1 MKYNIPNACAEISEI
16 LNNIE
21 KKTYD
26 KISLNLIRFI
36 SNNKNNEYVFKL
48 DYSKNLLEQNL
59 LPETKI
65 ILGIIYRDYICSVE
79 ERAELIE
86 IESKILNELEKAN
99 REKYS
104 PDNLFKN
111 KKTFETE
118 VNLVPKEEET
128 FFTKIKKFFKK
139 MFGKK

>member
-139 MFGKK
+139 MFVKK